1 MKICLLLNFPTE
13 QCGLGR
19 ETARGGNPNSVSLCL
34 LVLRSKTALSAGRY
48 LWEQEA
54 PGVFGMLHCNYSHDN
69 LSIYMKMQAGV
80 GVSGSVF
87 SAANIAINAL
97 ESRFQEW

>member
-19 ETARGGNPNSVSLCL
+19 EAASGGNPNSVSLCL

-48 LWEQEA
+48 PWEQEA
-54 PGVFGMLHCNYSHDN
+54 PGGFGMLHCSCSHDN
-69 LSIYMKMQAGV
+69 LSIYRKMQASI

-87 SAANIAINAL
+87 PAAYIAINAL